1 MEFFLQHHQLS
12 DFGSHRENEGGPR
25 QARRREE
32 DKVETGRNNEGEMM
46 QSAERQTKREI
57 REEKK
62 KDTKKKRGRESENR

>member
-1 MEFFLQHHQLS
+1 M
-12 DFGSHRENEGGPR
+12 
-25 QARRREE
+25 
-32 DKVETGRNNEGEMM
+32 ETGRNNEAEMM